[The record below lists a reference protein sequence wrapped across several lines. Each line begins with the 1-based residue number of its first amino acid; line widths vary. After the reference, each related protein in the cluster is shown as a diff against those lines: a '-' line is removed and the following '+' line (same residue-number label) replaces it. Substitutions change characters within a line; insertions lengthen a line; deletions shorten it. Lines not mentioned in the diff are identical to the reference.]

1 MLLVL
6 RTERETDISRSS
18 VLYLGYE
25 PGSTRIPKS
34 PAKGQK

>member
-6 RTERETDISRSS
+6 REEREIDISRS
-18 VLYLGYE
+18 VLLYLGYE